1 MNEEWG
7 PYLGQ
12 CSGGILKVGKFICV
26 GGAKE
31 SGGHW
36 RKVLEFMEISAS
48 AGGSRLFSNFG
59 FWLKLTKIAR

>member
-12 CSGGILKVGKFICV
+12 CSGGGLKVGKFICV

-31 SGGHW
+31 SGGH
-36 RKVLEFMEISAS
+36 
-48 AGGSRLFSNFG
+48 
-59 FWLKLTKIAR
+59 